1 MAETDDKLVKALQAT
16 IGIAP
21 EITKALEKIIDS
33 LGSAVTWIDHRFFA
47 EDAAKRR
54 ARAAIIDA
62 EGRGKVAQIEAS
74 TEILVQGMRERKT
87 VVPGFDELPKSLA
100 AVSPREERMHQ
111 RIHALEYQRQ
121 TNIENILVMA
131 AEDLCETEAKTSTE
145 KPTASPDPDWVT
157 RYIAAAQEISN
168 EEMQSAWAKVLARE
182 VTKPGSFSLRTLE
195 VLKNMTRSEA
205 ALFERIAPYVV
216 GGTSLWHIFEKE
228 MKIVTTFETIVLEE
242 MGVLNSKK
250 TLSQS
255 YDLFTPHR
263 FLVFGL
269 ADKSF
274 MLFQRRD
281 GTTSFQTPAYALLG
295 PGREL
300 LSIIKPRVPSDVPTT
315 IESTVVG
322 DGTRFRRI
330 ADEMFEMTD
339 EGTLTIL
346 DDSALNW
353 PE

>member
-74 TEILVQGMRERKT
+74 TEILVQDMRERKT
-87 VVPGFDELPKSLA
+87 LVPSFDELPKALV

-131 AEDLCETEAKTSTE
+131 AEDLCETETKISSDE
-145 KPTASPDPDWVT
+145 PTVPPDPDWVS
-157 RYIAAAQEISN
+157 RYISAAQDISS
-168 EEMQSAWAKVLARE
+168 EEMQSAWAKVLSRE

-205 ALFERIAPYVV
+205 ALFQRIAPYVV
-216 GGTSLWHIFEKE
+216 GESYLWRVWEQKGIFTLPEA
-228 MKIVTTFETIVLEE
+228 FVLSEVGILASDR
-242 MGVLNSKK
+242 MLNH
-250 TLSQS
+250 S
-255 YDLFTPHR
+255 YPPIPNGIFFIKLRDNS
-263 FLVFGL
+263 VI
-269 ADKSF
+269 
-274 MLFQRRD
+274 LFQCRN
-281 GTTSFQTPAYALLG
+281 GSAGFQTPSYILQG

-300 LSIIKPRVPSDVPTT
+300 LSIIKSEVPKDVPAMV
-315 IESTVVG
+315 ESTVVG
-322 DGTRFRRI
+322 GGDAFRRI
-330 ADEMFEMTD
+330 ANEAFAVNQQGEIYFPDK
-339 EGTLTIL
+339 
-346 DDSALNW
+346 SALTW